1 MRNKETDMTLEK
13 RIETAIAENIDPFT
27 TDADIRF
34 FETEEWNAAKVTL
47 GTKII
52 GDFGGYTEL
61 WNGEIVKVDK
71 KTKLMDAY
79 AIDVKWSNGSIS
91 KMMTSEVCTL
101 ELLPE
106 RGLSPIGYYT
116 EEAYYAA

>member
-1 MRNKETDMTLEK
+1 MTLEK
-13 RIETAIAENIDPFT
+13 RIETAIAENTDPFT

-61 WNGEIVKVDK
+61 WNGEVVTIETFDVGPREKEVKV
-71 KTKLMDAY
+71 
-79 AIDVKWSNGSIS
+79 KWDNGSTTW
-91 KMMTSEVCTL
+91 MVESEIDAKK
-101 ELLPE
+101 
-106 RGLSPIGYYT
+106 GKIGYFT
-116 EEAYYAA
+116 EEGFYG

>member
-34 FETEEWNAAKVTL
+34 FETEEWNDGMPV

-52 GDFGGYTEL
+52 GDFGGYEPL
-61 WNGEIVKVDK
+61 WEGEVIALSTGRACSSETLDVGNTTSEAEVR
-71 KTKLMDAY
+71 
-79 AIDVKWSNGSIS
+79 VKWDNGSTTWIRA
-91 KMMTSEVCTL
+91 SEIDAKK
-101 ELLPE
+101 
-106 RGLSPIGYYT
+106 GIGYFT
-116 EEAYYAA
+116 EDGYYG

>member
-13 RIETAIAENIDPFT
+13 RIETAIAENTDPFT

-61 WNGEIVKVDK
+61 WNGEVVTISTYDTGPTTPEVKV
-71 KTKLMDAY
+71 
-79 AIDVKWSNGSIS
+79 KWDNGSTTW
-91 KMMTSEVCTL
+91 MVESEIDAKK
-101 ELLPE
+101 
-106 RGLSPIGYYT
+106 GKIGYFT
-116 EEAYYAA
+116 EEGFYG

>member
-13 RIETAIAENIDPFT
+13 RIETAMAENTDPFT

-61 WNGEIVKVDK
+61 WNGEVVTIETFDVGPREKEVKV
-71 KTKLMDAY
+71 
-79 AIDVKWSNGSIS
+79 KWDNGSTTW
-91 KMMTSEVCTL
+91 MVESEIDAKK
-101 ELLPE
+101 
-106 RGLSPIGYYT
+106 GKIGYFT
-116 EEAYYAA
+116 EEGFYG

>member
-13 RIETAIAENIDPFT
+13 RIETAIAENTDPFT

-61 WNGEIVKVDK
+61 WNGEVVAVETFNVGPTEKEVKV
-71 KTKLMDAY
+71 
-79 AIDVKWSNGSIS
+79 KWDNGSTTW
-91 KMMTSEVCTL
+91 MVESEIDANK
-101 ELLPE
+101 
-106 RGLSPIGYYT
+106 GIGYFT
-116 EEAYYAA
+116 EDGFYE

>member
-1 MRNKETDMTLEK
+1 MTLEK
-13 RIETAIAENIDPFT
+13 RIETAIAENTDPFT

-61 WNGEIVKVDK
+61 WNGEVVAVETFNVGPTEKEVKV
-71 KTKLMDAY
+71 
-79 AIDVKWSNGSIS
+79 KWDNGSTTW
-91 KMMTSEVCTL
+91 MVESEIDAKK
-101 ELLPE
+101 
-106 RGLSPIGYYT
+106 GKIGYFT
-116 EEAYYAA
+116 EEGFYG

>member
-13 RIETAIAENIDPFT
+13 RIETAIAENTDPFT

-61 WNGEIVKVDK
+61 WNGEVVAVETFNVGPTEKEVKV
-71 KTKLMDAY
+71 
-79 AIDVKWSNGSIS
+79 KWDNGSTTW
-91 KMMTSEVCTL
+91 MVESEIDAKK
-101 ELLPE
+101 
-106 RGLSPIGYYT
+106 GKIGYFT
-116 EEAYYAA
+116 EEGFYG